1 LSLVGAGGFL
11 AATSRARADVDIG
24 DDFGA
29 SRRRVV
35 VVGAGVA
42 GLSAA
47 KALQN
52 LGLEVVVLEGQD
64 RLGGRLHFAGEAI
77 HRRYHATMHG
87 AMLSGLRE
95 AGRILG
101 RDVTVADLV

>member
-1 LSLVGAGGFL
+1 MTRPLPSPPSSPSRRQLLSLVGAGGFL
-11 AATSRARADVDIG
+11 AATSRARADVDVG
-24 DDFGA
+24 DDFDA

-64 RLGGRLHFAGEAI
+64 R
-77 HRRYHATMHG
+77 
-87 AMLSGLRE
+87 
-95 AGRILG
+95 
-101 RDVTVADLV
+101 DVTVADLV